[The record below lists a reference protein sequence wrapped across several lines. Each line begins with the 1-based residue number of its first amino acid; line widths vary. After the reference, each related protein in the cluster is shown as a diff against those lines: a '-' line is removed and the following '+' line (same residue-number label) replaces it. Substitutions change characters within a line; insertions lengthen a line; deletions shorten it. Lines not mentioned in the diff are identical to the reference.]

1 MKKICLKI
9 PQNKQI
15 FLLPLWDKIPSFLEE
30 NKKIFSQYSFKI
42 LNQPFKLV
50 REKVRKN
57 ILEQALKFSSKFDPH
72 IEEIINF
79 APQFII
85 QTGHQPVFFHP
96 GIWIKNIFLNELLK
110 SPHLDKYKCM
120 GLNIILDT
128 DICKDL
134 SLFLPIL
141 YNSGDLKLEKI
152 NFLSTFYG
160 LPFEE
165 YPLPSLEFINKFT
178 EDIIGKLK
186 SLENKNILNNFI
198 NFSQCLE
205 NSFYLC
211 GQNFK
216 DSNLGKFLGL
226 SRRLYEN
233 EITPLYLELL
243 FSQICNSDEFLSFF
257 LEIVK
262 NIESFSKIYND
273 KLDEYRKSFN
283 IRNRANPSSN
293 LMVKENLIETPFWIW
308 GDRDNRRKIYL
319 LKDKE
324 KIYLYNDSYGKIF
337 LMEKDSPKLLFSLK
351 TILKEKGLKIR
362 PKALML
368 TMYNRLFISDLF
380 IHGLGGAKYEVVTDE
395 IIKEF
400 FKVEPPQ
407 FLVISCT
414 LYLDF
419 KSSFES
425 SDFKISILKKKIR
438 DLEFN
443 PERYIDELSIS
454 EKEANQ
460 IKNLAKKKVELIKK
474 IKGTLSP
481 IEKQFFSVEI
491 KDINNLIGEKVNPL
505 KYKLSE
511 ELEEEEERIK
521 QSKIYTFRKFPFC
534 LFSVKTVQNLLND
547 QYPLTPSDNRE

>member
-1 MKKICLKI
+1 MKKLCLKI

-30 NKKIFSQYSFKI
+30 NKKIFSQYPFKI
-42 LNQPFKLV
+42 LNQPFKIV

-72 IEEIINF
+72 IEEKINF

-134 SLFLPIL
+134 SLFLPTL
-141 YNSGDLKLEKI
+141 SNSGDLKLEKI
-152 NFLSTFYG
+152 NFLSTAPY

-165 YPLPSLEFINKFT
+165 CPFPSIELINEFT
-178 EDIIGKLK
+178 ADIIGKLK
-186 SLENKNILNNFI
+186 PLENKNILNNFI

-205 NSFYLC
+205 NSFYMC

-216 DSNLGKFLGL
+216 DSNLGEFLGL

-395 IIKEF
+395 IIKKF

-407 FLVISCT
+407 FLVISST
-414 LYLDF
+414 LLLDF
-419 KSSFES
+419 KSCYLSSGSIISF
-425 SDFKISILKKKIR
+425 LKKKIR

-443 PERYIDELSIS
+443 PERYISEMNLPEETLTQIQEMISKKDTLIQEIRGALTLAEKRNIS
-454 EKEANQ
+454 EE
-460 IKNLAKKKVELIKK
+460 IKPINKSIAEKLEPLKYELDKK
-474 IKGTLSP
+474 IK
-481 IEKQFFSVEI
+481 
-491 KDINNLIGEKVNPL
+491 
-505 KYKLSE
+505 
-511 ELEEEEERIK
+511 EEEERIK

-534 LFSVKTVQNLLND
+534 FFSVKTVQNLLND
-547 QYPLTPSDNRE
+547 QCPLTPSNNRE